1 MKMPPPIATKF
12 TKLVLTILAIT
23 ILGIILSFI
32 SQDHTLLMLSAG
44 VAVAGGVK
52 IIDYYRTIKGEHY
65 ECMQN
70 NLDRFD
76 FTEDKIFGEPDE
88 HGLSTVTKLSVKRA
102 SVGTDGKPRNY
113 PWCVIVE
120 NGRAVKEKTATGG
133 THIKSGTYK
142 KQRSVYVNI
151 NDLDFFNL
159 VYRTTRFIESW
170 ELTYG
175 PKLIRDARKLL
186 SEQRAAAQ
194 Q

>member
-1 MKMPPPIATKF
+1 MVSVPTLA
-12 TKLVLTILAIT
+12 LVLCCRITPTVLATRPFVSQRISPQDFSP
-23 ILGIILSFI
+23 SF
-32 SQDHTLLMLSAG
+32 SAEC
-44 VAVAGGVK
+44 
-52 IIDYYRTIKGEHY
+52 RTIWIASTS
-65 ECMQN
+65 
-70 NLDRFD
+70 R
-76 FTEDKIFGEPDE
+76 KIRSSVSPDE

-102 SVGTDGKPRNY
+102 SVGNDGKPRNY

-186 SEQRAAAQ
+186 TEQRAAAQ

>member
-1 MKMPPPIATKF
+1 
-12 TKLVLTILAIT
+12 
-23 ILGIILSFI
+23 
-32 SQDHTLLMLSAG
+32 
-44 VAVAGGVK
+44 
-52 IIDYYRTIKGEHY
+52 
-65 ECMQN
+65 MQN
-70 NLDRFD
+70 DLDRFD

-102 SVGTDGKPRNY
+102 SVGNNGKPRNY

-186 SEQRAAAQ
+186 SEQRAATQ

>member
-1 MKMPPPIATKF
+1 MEDNRIQNQIAIYMTNKKLCEFTDKLKPAPIEYYAHMHAQGEEQADGIRAYSSPGF
-12 TKLVLTILAIT
+12 FPFVL
-23 ILGIILSFI
+23 S
-32 SQDHTLLMLSAG
+32 
-44 VAVAGGVK
+44 
-52 IIDYYRTIKGEHY
+52 R
-65 ECMQN
+65 MQN
-70 NLDRFD
+70 DLDRFD

-102 SVGTDGKPRNY
+102 SVGNDGKPRNY